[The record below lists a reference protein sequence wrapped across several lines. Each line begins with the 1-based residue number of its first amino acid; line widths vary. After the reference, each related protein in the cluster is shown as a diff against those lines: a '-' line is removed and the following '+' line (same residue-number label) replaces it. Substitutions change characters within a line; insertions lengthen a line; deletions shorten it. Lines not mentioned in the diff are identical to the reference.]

1 MLLKSSSV
9 VGCFS
14 SFPDA
19 RAHLNTV
26 KWGTES
32 IPIFSDSIFVLS
44 PSRVRHAENAA
55 SSRNPG
61 GLAVGSTAKV
71 SSRVALRDRTE
82 VFNRSTNPSW

>member
-26 KWGTES
+26 KLGTES
-32 IPIFSDSIFVLS
+32 VAIFSDSTFALS
-44 PSRVRHAENAA
+44 PSRVRHPENAA
-55 SSRNPG
+55 SSRNSG
-61 GLAVGSTAKV
+61 GLAVGSMAKV
-71 SSRVALRDRTE
+71 SS
-82 VFNRSTNPSW
+82 